1 MNKLDTQYKDLLLD
15 ILENG
20 VEKDTRNGKVFS
32 VFGRQIRHNM
42 KEGFPLLTS
51 KKMAWKSIVAELL
64 WFLRGDTN
72 IKYLLEKDCYIWVGD
87 AYKRYLT
94 EGKKLNEE
102 LEGVPDYYT
111 RQEFIDAIKTDNVFA
126 EKWGS
131 LGKIYGHQ
139 WRNWNGEQVY
149 NSITREEKTLK
160 PGIDQIKDVVDK
172 LINDPDSRR
181 ILVSAWNP
189 EQVNEMV
196 LPPCHYS
203 FQFFTRELT
212 SDDYDEETRRSTP
225 TRALSLMWN
234 QRSVD
239 VPLGLPFNI
248 ASYGLLLL
256 MIADEVNMM
265 PDQLIANLGDTHI
278 YSNQVDAVSQ
288 LLTRNSHPLPQ
299 VFVRDGIYSFG
310 DDDILLKNYSCEP
323 PLKVPLSN

>member
-1 MNKLDTQYKDLLLD
+1 MNKIDKQYKDLLLD

-42 KEGFPLLTS
+42 KEGFPLLTV
-51 KKMAWKSIVAELL
+51 KKMAWKSIISELL
-64 WFLRGDTN
+64 WFLQGGTN
-72 IKYLLEKDCYIWVGD
+72 IKYLLERECNIWNGD
-87 AYKRYLT
+87 AFRNYQVCMLGNPPETILSYEKFVD
-94 EGKKLNEE
+94 K
-102 LEGVPDYYT
+102 
-111 RQEFIDAIKTDNVFA
+111 IKTDNEFA
-126 EKWGS
+126 QKWGE
-131 LGKIYGHQ
+131 LGPIYGHQ
-139 WRNWNGEQVY
+139 WRNWNGRNSYNFITEQDKV
-149 NSITREEKTLK
+149 LK
-160 PGIDQIKDVVDK
+160 PGIDQIKDVIDK

-203 FQFFTRELT
+203 FQFFTRQLT
-212 SDDYDEETRRSTP
+212 SDDYDEDTRKSTS

-256 MIADEVNMM
+256 MIADEVNMV

-288 LLTRNSHPLPQ
+288 LLTRTSHPLPQ
-299 VFVRDGIYSFG
+299 VFVRDGIYSFE
-310 DDDILLKNYSCEP
+310 DDDIVLKNYSCEP